1 MRGLDGVTHELAF
14 YVQQAAQIVAQQA
27 PGLSLAVVSGYR
39 SPERQAELLARWVS
53 GDRRGLVARP
63 AARSSHS
70 EGRAVDLAFVWLG
83 QPVPVSDTP
92 REYFQFLADLLEPVG
107 VRWGGRFRSPDINHF
122 DIGTRQA

>member
-1 MRGLDGVTHELAF
+1 MQGLDGVSPQLAF
-14 YVQQAAQIVAQQA
+14 YVGQVDEIVRQAA
-27 PGLSLAVVSGYR
+27 PGLSIRVTSGYR
-39 SPERQAELLARWVS
+39 SPEKQAALLARWNS

-70 EGRAVDLAFVWLG
+70 EGRAVDLAFVWRG
-83 QPVPVSDTP
+83 QPVPVADTP

-122 DIGTRQA
+122 DISTRQA